1 MEKINNEVNK
11 ATQILGLPIEE
22 VNEKWESIVK
32 DNDLNLD
39 NEIEVN
45 LGLSM
50 FRQWFSGM
58 KRVQE
63 SGATPKTGTGGSLVK
78 TGFGVVVALEEAR
91 DFEDYNRSQLQAEY
105 LRDRNLAFNASKF
118 AYADELD
125 GGNYKISQ
133 IINNEL
139 VERTENAKGNPYS
152 ELPESVMEVEGRMI
166 IPLDDRKDGW
176 DGKPSKTYGH
186 PKPLSNWRR
195 TIHFIGEAG
204 DGNVKYWRIMAK
216 DSNAQDWSVNAGQFL
231 NIDLIWSEEKGE
243 AYPVQTTLETVVYNS
258 ELPTPKE
265 TGSLSD
271 LVAEHLKEK
280 ISHLVNLETY
290 HNSVANN
297 PTKTRVV
304 VTDGN
309 VINMNMNPNANGNRT
324 LMVSD
329 INADFDYDSD
339 GYASTTCWIP
349 PHIDIDFGIGS
360 HVLIVGRTNQSRNQE
375 TQELR
380 QVSINMFGVIPLER
394 RGAPT
399 SFVDS
404 GETYEGWF

>member
-1 MEKINNEVNK
+1 MNQKIENEIGK
-11 ATQILGLPIEE
+11 ATQILGLAVEK
-22 VNEKWESIVK
+22 VRQKWESIVK

-39 NEIEVN
+39 NEAEVN

-58 KRVQE
+58 KKVQE
-63 SGATPKTGTGGSLVK
+63 SGDSVKTGNSLVK

-91 DFEDYNRSQLQAEY
+91 DFEDYNRNQLQAEY
-105 LRDRNLAFNASKF
+105 LRDRNLAFNAGKF
-118 AYADELD
+118 AYADISEE
-125 GGNYKISQ
+125 GGYKISQ
-133 IINNEL
+133 IYNNEL
-139 VERTENAKGNPYS
+139 KERSWDKD
-152 ELPESVMEVEGRMI
+152 LPESVMELEGRMI
-166 IPLDDRKDGW
+166 IPLDDRKEGW
-176 DGKPSKTYGH
+176 DGKPSKTYGF
-186 PKPLSNWRR
+186 PKAL

-231 NIDLIWSEEKGE
+231 NIDLIWSAEKDE

-271 LVAEHLKEK
+271 LVAEHMKEK

-329 INADFDYDSD
+329 INADFDYDAD
-339 GYASTTCWIP
+339 GYASTTCWVP

-375 TQELR
+375 TQELK

-404 GETYEGWF
+404 GEQYEGWF